1 MNRAGAALQPAR
13 TLRVGIVAGEH
24 SGDTLGAALIEALR
38 ARVPRAEFFGVAGPK
53 MLAAGCERWASSEEL
68 AVMGLAEV
76 LAHLPRLL
84 RLRAALLGRFRTARP
99 DVFVGIDSPEFNL
112 RLARGLK
119 AAGIRTVQ
127 FVSPQVWAWRQ
138 GRVRTIGTACDLVL
152 CLLPFETQFYAS
164 HDVRAEFVGHPL
176 ADEIPLVSDKA
187 AARTA
192 LGLDADAPLIAL
204 LPGSRLGEVTR
215 LAAPFVQAAGAIR
228 ARHPEYRFV
237 APMASGLTREAFARE
252 IAQLP
257 AAADIRLVEGEAQQ
271 ALAACDAAIVA
282 SGTATLET
290 LLTGRPMVVAYRV
303 SALTAFLVRATGLV
317 KVRYFSQP
325 NLLAGRRLV
334 PELLQEQVTG
344 PALAEALLSE
354 LEDPQHVAELVSEFT
369 AIHRTLRCG
378 AAARAAE
385 AILACL
391 PGAPSGSGEQHVA
404 PR

>member
-1 MNRAGAALQPAR
+1 MNGAGAAPQPAR

-24 SGDTLGAALIEALR
+24 SGDTLGAALIDALR
-38 ARVPRAEFFGVAGPK
+38 ARVPHAEFFGVAGPK
-53 MLAAGCERWASSEEL
+53 MQAAGCERWASSEEL
-68 AVMGLAEV
+68 GVMGLAEV
-76 LAHLPRLL
+76 LSHLPRLL
-84 RLRAALLGRFRTARP
+84 RLRAALLARLRAARP

-119 AAGIRTVQ
+119 TAGIRTVQ
-127 FVSPQVWAWRQ
+127 YVSPQVWAWRR

-152 CLLPFETQFYAS
+152 CLLPFETQFYEA
-164 HDVRAEFVGHPL
+164 HGVRSEFVGHPL

-187 AARTA
+187 AARAA
-192 LGLDADAPLIAL
+192 LGLASDAPLVAL
-204 LPGSRLGEVTR
+204 LPGSRLDEVKR
-215 LAAPFVQAAGAIR
+215 LAGPFARAASLIR
-228 ARHPEYRFV
+228 ARRPEFRFV
-237 APMASGLTREAFARE
+237 APMASPLTREAFARE

-257 AAADIRLVEGEAQQ
+257 AATDIHLIDGQAQR

-282 SGTATLET
+282 SGTAALET
-290 LLTGRPMVVAYRV
+290 LLTGRAMVVAYRA
-303 SALTAFLVRATGLV
+303 SALTAFLVRAMGLV
-317 KVRYFSQP
+317 KVRYFSLP
-325 NLLAGRRLV
+325 NLLAGRSVV

-344 PALAEALLSE
+344 PALAEALLNE

-378 AAARAAE
+378 GAARAAE

-391 PGAPSGSGEQHVA
+391 PGASSGGGEQHVA